1 MSTIT
6 LKISG
11 MHCDGCAS
19 RIMTVLAKEPGVHK
33 ASVSYPKGTAEI
45 RFNERSLNEQRLV
58 GVIERAGFDAAPI

>member
-6 LKISG
+6 MKVSG

-19 RIMTVLAKEPGVHK
+19 RIKTVLEKEPGVHK
-33 ASVSYPKGTAEI
+33 ASVSHPTGTAEI

-58 GVIERAGFDAAPI
+58 GIIEQAGFEAAPL